1 MPLFLDACALAK
13 RYLQEGRST
22 QTMKEITGRPSR
34 WGGLFVSSFIEI
46 EVVSAI
52 CKSARNYP
60 PHGRR
65 AALAAIPSVVAGF
78 RRELRLSR
86 AFTIIGADDAVFGS
100 AMDLMIRLNAREF
113 GAGDAIHLATAVA
126 ASDPASPLV
135 FVTADAEL
143 GRAAK
148 DAGLEVF
155 DPNYENVNALHTKLG
170 RDDD

>member
-1 MPLFLDACALAK
+1 
-13 RYLQEGRST
+13 
-22 QTMKEITGRPSR
+22 MKEITGRPSR
-34 WGGLFVSSFIEI
+34 WGGLFVSSFIEV

-60 PHGRR
+60 PQYRH
-65 AALAAIPSVVAGF
+65 AALAAIPNVVSGF

-86 AFTIIGADDAVFGS
+86 AFTIVKLDDAVSQS
-100 AMDLMIRLNAREF
+100 AMDLLMRMNTREF
-113 GAGDAIHLATAVA
+113 GAGDAIHLASTMAT
-126 ASDPASPLV
+126 SGTASPLV

-155 DPNYENVNALHTKLG
+155 DPNYEDVNALRTKLG